1 MSADLSGLLTLL
13 FGLLSLG
20 SNAVNAVLVYTR
32 PNRLG
37 DERLTALLE
46 SPRMYAALH
55 TAHIVWLAALF
66 AAFVQWTRSLEALS
80 LGQRVG
86 VWLVGGLVWV
96 LLDFSLGSFFAR
108 NAEQHARRLYWAA
121 RLLALPFMPFGWLI
135 VKLLPSDTLPT
146 FQAVMTEA
154 DLKEW
159 VENDLEASALQPEER
174 RMIYSIFQFGETLA
188 REIMVP
194 RIDVTA
200 LDVDT
205 SVDEAVRTF
214 VESGHSRLP
223 VFSETIDNVL
233 GLLYAKDLLPVL
245 QGGKT
250 DLDLRS
256 LLRPPYFIPET
267 KKVDDVLAE
276 MQSQRIHMAIVVDEY
291 GGFAGLVTLEDI
303 VEEIVGEILDEYDQ
317 SEEALYAAVGP
328 DEFLFAGRID
338 IDDFNEVMQAN
349 LHDEEAE
356 TLAGFVY
363 DQLGRVPEEGVT
375 LQVDDLLFTVEQVSG
390 RRIRRIRVRRQ
401 PVAEKDESH
410 DVVS

>member
-1 MSADLSGLLTLL
+1 MNADVSGIWMLL

-20 SNAVNAVLVYTR
+20 SNAVNAVLAYTP

-37 DERLTALLE
+37 DERLAALLA
-46 SPRMYAALH
+46 SPRMYAALR
-55 TAHIVWLAALF
+55 TAHIIWLAALF
-66 AAFVQWTRSLEALS
+66 AAFVQWTRALPALS
-80 LGQRVG
+80 AGGRLA
-86 VWLVGGLVWV
+86 VWLAAGLFWV
-96 LLDFSLGSFFAR
+96 LLDFALGSFFAR
-108 NAEQHARRLYWAA
+108 HAEQHARRLYWAA
-121 RLLALPFMPFGWLI
+121 RLLALPFLPFGWLI
-135 VKLLPSDTLPT
+135 VKLLPADTLPT

-159 VENDLEASALQPEER
+159 VTNDQDASALQPEER

-205 SVDEAVRTF
+205 SVTEAVQTF
-214 VESGHSRLP
+214 IRSGHSRLP
-223 VFSETIDNVL
+223 VFADTIDNVL

-245 QGGKT
+245 QAGQVEQG
-250 DLDLRS
+250 LRS
-256 LLRPPYFIPET
+256 LLRPAYFIPET

-328 DEFLFAGRID
+328 DEFVFAGRID
-338 IDDFNEVMQAN
+338 IDDFNEVMHAN
-349 LHDEEAE
+349 LRDDEAE

-363 DQLGRVPEEGVT
+363 DQLGYVPQEGVT
-375 LQVDDLLFTVEQVSG
+375 LQVDDLVFTIEQVTG
-390 RRIRRIRVRRQ
+390 RRIRRIRVQRQ
-401 PVAEKDESH
+401 PVAEKDQSH
-410 DVVS
+410 DLAS